1 MYSILMANKDEFE
14 SKGIQW
20 LLESSIPDIKVHCVH
35 TLDGTVAASE
45 ELDPVIVLLDMALM
59 EGVDAAPLKKVLKI
73 FKPIVIT
80 IALEDTF
87 EVAKKAID
95 IGTSMLLTKPFSP
108 GTIVNK
114 VKQSIREMESV
125 KKKSGM
131 VIWETTTNSIG
142 YRDLFL
148 GAGDERVSTPHIMI
162 AFNCENLSD
171 IPLLLDFIVDYR
183 FSEQPMIFPLSD
195 LIICLFSRMD
205 IEWKEECKRFLANWN
220 EAAESPISI
229 IIHKGESKTPLSLN
243 VQFTEIRKMCEVTF
257 FVGYERVMEYHEESK
272 WTFLDPFLSP
282 NEQGLWIHWLKQQQ
296 LDEIR
301 EWMYQEFLAF
311 ESPYPDPG
319 LLRTRLTSVLAQI
332 RRFMKSN
339 HIYDAEI
346 EREYL
351 AVFNNILYS
360 PLIHRIIERILQF
373 IIRILQ
379 LVRDNRRDES
389 NLAIIDKCLLFMQ
402 DNYWNQNL
410 DLLIVSAHV
419 KRNPSY
425 LSNLFKVKL
434 GQGFREKLNEIRI
447 NESKKLL
454 QESEM
459 PIKEIAHLCGFQNQ
473 QYFSKIF
480 RSVEGQPPKKFRSS
494 KESFLDSNTK

>member
-20 LLESSIPDIKVHCVH
+20 LLESSISDIKVHCVH
-35 TLDGTVAASE
+35 TLEGAVTASE
-45 ELDPVIVLLDMALM
+45 ELDPAIVLLDMALL
-59 EGVDAAPLKKVLKI
+59 EGGDAAPLKKALKI

-80 IALEDTF
+80 FALEDTF

-114 VKQSIREMESV
+114 IKQSIREMDSV
-125 KKKSGM
+125 QKKSET
-131 VIWETTTNSIG
+131 VIGETAENSIG

-148 GAGDERVSTPHIMI
+148 GTGDAQPAKPHIMI
-162 AFNCENLSD
+162 AFNCENPED
-171 IPLLLDFIVDYR
+171 IPSLLEFIEDYR
-183 FSEQPMIFPLSD
+183 FSERPKIFPMSD
-195 LIICLFSRMD
+195 LVICLFSRLD
-205 IEWKEECKRFLANWN
+205 IEWKEECKRFLASWN
-220 EAAESPISI
+220 EAAESPLSI
-229 IIHKGESKTPLSLN
+229 IIHKGEGMAPSSLH
-243 VQFTEIRKMCEVTF
+243 VQFKEIKKMCEVAF
-257 FVGYERVMEYHEESK
+257 FVGYERVMEYYEESK

-282 NEQGLWIHWLKQQQ
+282 NEQGLWIHWLKHQQ
-296 LDEIR
+296 LHEIR
-301 EWMYQEFLAF
+301 EWMYQEFLTF
-311 ESPYPDPG
+311 GSPYPDPG
-319 LLRTRLTSVLAQI
+319 LLRTRLTSILAQI

-339 HIYDAEI
+339 HINGTEI

-351 AVFNNILYS
+351 SVFDNILYS

-373 IIRILQ
+373 IIHILK
-379 LVRDNRRDES
+379 LVRDNRGDES
-389 NLAIIDKCLLFMQ
+389 NLAIIDKCLVFMQ

-410 DLLIVSAHV
+410 DLLILSAHV

-425 LSNLFKVKL
+425 LSNLFKSKL

-447 NESKKLL
+447 RESKKLL

-480 RSVEGQPPKKFRSS
+480 RSLEGKPPRKFRSS
-494 KESFLDSNTK
+494 KESFQDSNMK